1 MNKPMNHR
9 ALGYLAMALPLAATG
24 ILTIAE
30 NTPVFAQLTPDN
42 TLGAEN
48 SIVTPQ
54 QLRDLIQGGAIRGN
68 ALFHSFEEFNVGDG
82 GSVFFDLQNNTDILN
97 IFTRIT
103 GSSSSNILG
112 TLGVLN
118 DALNSDALGNA
129 NLFLLN
135 PNGIT
140 FGANA
145 NLQLNGSFF
154 ATTADSFDFDD
165 FSFSASGQEAPP
177 PLLTVNI
184 PRFASFRDNPGDI
197 AVNQGSLTVN
207 PGQNLSLVGGNVT
220 VTGSGDINN
229 PILNVGA
236 PDGRIEIGSA
246 ASGGSVSLT
255 QTDAGLMLGY
265 EGIETFGDITFNQ
278 VAYVDTSGENGGSI
292 QLQGRDITLSE
303 NSGIVAFTVGAGTG
317 GGIVVNSEQLII
329 EGRSF
334 VNAVVV
340 GSGQGGDLSITA
352 SNLLIQGGSQIA
364 IATSGEGDGGDFT
377 ITTSNLLIQ
386 DGAQIIVATSGEGD
400 GGDLT
405 VNVTDSIQVLGIS
418 PDLGIRSALV
428 TSNFPGSTGNAGDL
442 TINTSQLLV
451 QDGAAV
457 STSTF
462 GEGKGGILT
471 VNATDSIEVIGT
483 SPGDQFAS
491 NLFAGAGSGFTGN
504 SGDLIINTSNLLIQD
519 GAFVSVSTLGE
530 GDGGNLTVNVTD
542 SIQLIG
548 RSTDGS
554 FASDLVAR
562 ANPGSTGNGGNLTIN
577 TSRLLIQDGAQV
589 SVDTLGE
596 GNGGNLTVNATDS
609 VQVIGSDEFGTSSS
623 LSAGAIQDAT
633 GNAGNLTINTPQLLV
648 QDRGLIFA
656 STSGEGNAGD
666 LTINTSQLLVQG
678 QARVSVSTFGEGN
691 GGNLTVNATDSV
703 QLTGTSADDDQSPSG
718 LFSQANQ
725 NATGDAGDLTIN
737 TSQLLVQD
745 RAQVSARAFA
755 DGNGGNLT
763 ILSDNLTVDNGSI
776 TAQTAN
782 ADGGN
787 ITLNIADLLLLRNG
801 NGNTLI
807 SATAGGEGNGGNLN
821 IDTTFLVAFP
831 NENSDIS
838 ANARQG
844 NGGNINITAN
854 GVLGIQFRDTLTDF
868 SDITASSDF
877 GISGTVTLNT
887 PQTQINQE
895 QIEQPEEVVDSSDVV
910 SQSVC
915 SDFGGNNQLANTGRG
930 GVPQIPGFI
939 TRNDVVNV
947 DLVDEVLPAPPAEAI
962 KPHHRTTVT
971 FLDSEGEEFKPA
983 MGAVLLPNGMV
994 EFVDYSPAEVYRD
1007 MYAASCLG
1015 NK

>member
-1 MNKPMNHR
+1 MNKPINPRTYGHL
-9 ALGYLAMALPLAATG
+9 ALALTLTAAG
-24 ILTIAE
+24 IVTITE
-30 NTPVFAQLTPDN
+30 NKPVFAQLTPDN
-42 TLGAEN
+42 TLGAES

-68 ALFHSFEEFNVGDG
+68 ALFHSFDEFNVGDG

-103 GSSSSNILG
+103 GTSSSNILG
-112 TLGVLN
+112 TLGVLQ
-118 DALNSDALGNA
+118 DALNSDILGNA

-154 ATTADSFDFDD
+154 ATSADSFDFDD
-165 FSFSASGQEAPP
+165 FSFSSSGEEAPP
-177 PLLTVNI
+177 TLLTINI

-197 AVNQGSLTVN
+197 AVNQGSLIVN

-220 VTGSGDINN
+220 VTGSGDVNN
-229 PILNVGA
+229 LILNVGA
-236 PDGRIEIGSA
+236 PDGRVEIGSV
-246 ASGGSVSLT
+246 ASSGSVSLT
-255 QTDAGLMLGY
+255 QTDAGLVLGY

-278 VAYVDTSGENGGSI
+278 VAAVDTSGEGGGSM
-292 QLQGRDITLSE
+292 QLQGRDIRLNNS
-303 NSGIVAFTVGAGTG
+303 SGIAAFTLGTGTG
-317 GGIVVNSEQLII
+317 GGIIVNSEQLII
-329 EGRSF
+329 EGGAF
-334 VNAVVV
+334 LNAVVF
-340 GSGQGGDLSITA
+340 GSGQGGDLTITT
-352 SNLLIQGGSQIA
+352 SNLLIQGGAQIA
-364 IATSGEGDGGDFT
+364 VATSGEGDGGDLT

-386 DGAQIIVATSGEGD
+386 DGAQALVGTAGEGD

-405 VNVTDSIQVLGIS
+405 VNAIDSIQVIGFS
-418 PDLGIRSALV
+418 PDFGIPSALV
-428 TSNFPGSTGNAGDL
+428 TSNFPGATGNVGDL
-442 TINTSQLLV
+442 TINTSQLLA
-451 QDGAAV
+451 QDGGQI

-462 GEGKGGILT
+462 GEGNGGILT
-471 VNATDSIEVIGT
+471 VNATDSVQVIGT
-483 SPGDQFAS
+483 S
-491 NLFAGAGSGFTGN
+491 AGAQITSGLLAQAEAGSTGN
-504 SGDLIINTSNLLIQD
+504 GGDLIINTSNLLIQD

-548 RSTDGS
+548 RSTDGTL
-554 FASDLVAR
+554 ASDLAAR
-562 ANPGSTGNGGNLTIN
+562 ANPNSTGNGGNLTIN

-648 QDRGLIFA
+648 QDRGLVFA

-666 LTINTSQLLVQG
+666 LTIITS
-678 QARVSVSTFGEGN
+678 E
-691 GGNLTVNATDSV
+691 
-703 QLTGTSADDDQSPSG
+703 
-718 LFSQANQ
+718 
-725 NATGDAGDLTIN
+725 
-737 TSQLLVQD
+737 LLVQD
-745 RAQVSARAFA
+745 GALVSARAFA
-755 DGNGGNLT
+755 DGDGGSLT
-763 ILSDNLTVDNGSI
+763 IMSDNLTVDNGRI

-787 ITLNIADLLLLRNG
+787 ITLSIVDLLLLRNG
-801 NGNTLI
+801 NGNSLI

-821 IDTTFLVAFP
+821 IDATFLVAFP

-838 ANARQG
+838 ANASQG
-844 NGGNINITAN
+844 RGGNISITAD
-854 GVLGIQFRDTLTDF
+854 GVLGIQFRDALTEF

-887 PQTQINQE
+887 PETQINQE
-895 QIEQPEEVVDSSDVV
+895 QIEQPEDVVDSSDVV

-915 SDFGGNNQLANTGRG
+915 SDFGGDSQLANTGRG
-930 GVPQIPGFI
+930 GVPQIPGFVI
-939 TRNDVVNV
+939 RNDVVDV
-947 DLVDEVLPAPPAEAI
+947 DLVDEVLPPPPTEAI

-971 FLDSEGEEFKPA
+971 FTDSEGEEFKPA

-994 EFVDYSPAEVYRD
+994 EFVDYNPAEVYRD
-1007 MYAASCLG
+1007 MYAAAGCS
-1015 NK
+1015 N